1 MGIVDTLKQ
10 EMTSL
15 KQATMNA
22 INKFAGDQPKLG
34 QEVSNLVSPE
44 TGGLAG
50 LVEQFRAKGLG
61 AIVQSWVGTGTN
73 QPITAQQ
80 IMQVLGNE
88 KISQIATRVGLDPIV
103 VSQQLATILPQVI
116 NHLTPGGKLPE
127 AAPQPSLR

>member
-10 EMTSL
+10 EMSSL

-22 INKFAGDQPKLG
+22 ITKFAGDQPKLG
-34 QEVSNLVSPE
+34 QEVSNLVNPE
-44 TGGLAG
+44 RGGLAG
-50 LVEQFRAKGLG
+50 LVEQFQAKGLG
-61 AIVQSWVGTGTN
+61 PIIQSWVGTGPN

-88 KISQIATRVGLDPIV
+88 KISQIATRAGLDPIV

-127 AAPQPSLR
+127 AAPQPAMR

>member
-1 MGIVDTLKQ
+1 MGIVETLKQ

-15 KQATMNA
+15 KQATLNA

-34 QEVSNLVSPE
+34 TEITNLVSPE

-50 LVEQFRAKGLG
+50 LVQQFQAKGLG
-61 AIVQSWVGTGTN
+61 QIIQSWVGTGAN
-73 QPITAQQ
+73 LPITPQQ
-80 IMQVLGNE
+80 IQQVIGME
-88 KISQIATRVGLDPIV
+88 KISQIATRVGLDPVV

-127 AAPQPSLR
+127 AVPQPALR